1 MNPTLLIVAK
11 APVAGLAKTRIGRVR
26 GHDHAAQIASAAL
39 LDTLSTAA
47 ATGWPVV
54 VALTGHLADAARHD
68 EIATALAGTRVIEQR
83 GDGFG
88 ERLANAHLDADA
100 GHGVVQVG
108 MDSPQV
114 TVDDYEQARDA
125 LRRRSTVLGPAS
137 DGGWWLLGVQHGR
150 DAAVLPH
157 VEMSR
162 PDTAERTIAA
172 LGGQAELLRTLTD
185 IDTWEDVLAVAAGL
199 PGSHLSR
206 AVQHLSSA
214 VSA

>member
-11 APVAGLAKTRIGRVR
+11 APVPGLAKTRIGQVT
-26 GHDHAAQIASAAL
+26 GHVLAAEIAAAAL

-47 ATGWPVV
+47 STGWPVV
-54 VALTGHLADAARHD
+54 VAMTGNLADAARGE
-68 EIATALAGTRVIEQR
+68 EIMAALADTRVIEQR

-114 TVDDYEQARDA
+114 TVDDYEKAGDA
-125 LRRRSTVLGPAS
+125 LRRGSTVLGPAA
-137 DGGWWLLGVQHGR
+137 DGGWWLLGVQRGS
-150 DAAVLPH
+150 DAQALPR

-172 LGGQAELLRTLTD
+172 LGVDVTFLRTLTD
-185 IDTWEDVLAVAAGL
+185 IDTWDDVRAVAADL
-199 PGSHLSR
+199 PESHLSR
-206 AVQHLSSA
+206 ALRTA
-214 VSA
+214 AA

>member
-11 APVAGLAKTRIGRVR
+11 APVPGLAKTRIGRVR
-26 GHDHAAQIASAAL
+26 GHAHAAEIAAAAL
-39 LDTLSTAA
+39 LDTLETAA

-54 VALTGHLADAARHD
+54 VAMTGDLAEATRGD
-68 EIATALAGTRVIEQR
+68 EIAGALESTRVVQQR

-114 TVDDYEQARDA
+114 TVADYEQAADA
-125 LRRRSTVLGPAS
+125 LRSGSTVLGPAT
-137 DGGWWLLGVQHGR
+137 DGGWWLLGVQRGS
-150 DAAVLPH
+150 DAAVLPD

-162 PDTAERTIAA
+162 ADTGERTALA
-172 LGGQAELLRTLTD
+172 LGGDVHLLRPMTD
-185 IDTWEDVLAVAAGL
+185 IDTWEDVLAVAADL
-199 PGSHLSR
+199 PGSHLDG
-206 AVQHLSSA
+206 AVLKVA
-214 VSA
+214 AA

>member
-26 GHDHAAQIASAAL
+26 GHAYAAEIAAAAL
-39 LDTLSTAA
+39 LDTLSTAS

-54 VALTGHLADAARHD
+54 VAMTGDLAEAARRD
-68 EIATALAGTRVIEQR
+68 DIVAALAETRVIEQR

-114 TVDDYEQARDA
+114 TVDDYERAGSA
-125 LRRRSTVLGPAS
+125 LRRGSMVLGPAS
-137 DGGWWLLGVQHGR
+137 DGGWWLLGVQNGR
-150 DAAVLPH
+150 DASALPE

-162 PDTAERTIAA
+162 ADTADRTIAV
-172 LGGQAELLRTLTD
+172 LGGEFELLRTLTD
-185 IDTWEDVLAVAAGL
+185 IDTWEDVLTVAAEL
-199 PGSHLSR
+199 PASR
-206 AVQHLSSA
+206 LARTVQAVTA
-214 VSA
+214 

>member
-26 GHDHAAQIASAAL
+26 GHDQAAEIASAAL
-39 LDTLSTAA
+39 LDTLATAA

-54 VALTGHLADAARHD
+54 VAMTGTLADATRHD
-68 EIATALAGTRVIEQR
+68 EIATALEGTRVVPQR

-114 TVDDYEQARDA
+114 TLDDYEQAGDA
-125 LRRRSTVLGPAS
+125 LRRGSTVLGPAS
-137 DGGWWLLGVQHGR
+137 DGGWWLLGVQHGS

-157 VEMSR
+157 VAMSR
-162 PDTAERTIAA
+162 PDTAEQTIAA
-172 LGGQAELLRTLTD
+172 LGGEVDLLRTLTD
-185 IDTWEDVLAVAAGL
+185 IDTWEDVLAVAADL
-199 PGSHLSR
+199 PGSHLSHTVESLKTVC
-206 AVQHLSSA
+206 A
-214 VSA
+214 